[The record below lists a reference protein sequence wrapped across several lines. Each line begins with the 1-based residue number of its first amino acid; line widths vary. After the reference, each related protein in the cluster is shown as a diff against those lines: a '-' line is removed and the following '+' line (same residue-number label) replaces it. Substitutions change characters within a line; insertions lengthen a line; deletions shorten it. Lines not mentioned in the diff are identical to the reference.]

1 MGSPAKGPGSN
12 LADVQIIS
20 QDDKMSKGKQIKP
33 LNQAEYTAL
42 AQFRYQIRRY
52 LRYMEERAREAG
64 YNPQKY
70 QLLLAIKGLPQDAR
84 PTISALAER
93 MQLNHNSMVELIDR
107 CEERGLIQR
116 ARSGADRR
124 QVELTI
130 TNEGHNI
137 LRRLAT
143 AARQELRNIG
153 PLMAEAL
160 QSLLQDLRVPKHGP
174 EDGRQRAVKIR
185 KTGQEPSEPRSKMY

>member
-1 MGSPAKGPGSN
+1 MG
-12 LADVQIIS
+12 QIVS
-20 QDDKMSKGKQIKP
+20 QDDKMSKEKAQSKP
-33 LNQAEYTAL
+33 LTEAEYKAL
-42 AQFRYQIRRY
+42 AEFRHQIRKF
-52 LRYMEERAREAG
+52 LRHMEEHARESG
-64 YNPQKY
+64 HNPQQY
-70 QLLLAIKGLPQDAR
+70 QVLLMIEGLPKGAR
-84 PTISALAER
+84 PIISTLAER

-130 TNEGHNI
+130 TNEGHNV

-160 QSLLQDLRVPKHGP
+160 QSLLQDLRVPKHGL
-174 EDGRQRAVKIR
+174 EDGRQRAGKIR
-185 KTGQEPSEPRSKMY
+185 KTGQEPSEPRSKTS